1 LQSVVSEILEILSGT
16 TIASWEDP
24 ISPKI
29 WLAERSLT
37 LLFGI
42 TLFVSAG
49 LLFSVQPMVAK
60 MLLPLLG
67 GTPAVW
73 NTCMLFFQAALLA
86 GYAYALIISRWPFRR
101 QLVLQL
107 LLLAL
112 AFVSLPIGLSAS
124 WVSSVPATSNPSI
137 WLLTCLTALVGLPF
151 FIVSSNGPLLQ
162 KWFSRTGLTSASDPY
177 FLYSASNAGSLVALL
192 AYPVLLEP
200 HFSLGSQSRIW
211 TGGYAAL
218 LLLVGACGFALWRLY
233 RNEITDAPL
242 DPRWTA
248 PLADSIASSI
258 EKRTVAPSVRRR
270 LRWVLLAFVPSSLM
284 LGVTNYISTDVAS
297 VPLLWVIPLAL
308 YLLTLVFAF
317 ARRQLI
323 SLHALALILPG
334 ATLVFL
340 LIYLLDITAGPGVM
354 ISFNLVYFFLAALT
368 CHSQLAAD
376 RPSTTHLPE
385 FYLWMSLGGVLGGVF
400 NALLAPVI
408 FNSVTEYPLVMLLA
422 CLLLPSAAK
431 RTAARRTR
439 WMDFLLPAGVLLFTL
454 LLGLVVN
461 RVVSGKLAGL
471 VVAFA
476 VPMFI
481 IYPFRKQ
488 PLRFV
493 LCLGAMLLGASFV
506 TVVGKKTL
514 HTERNFF
521 GVLRVNRNASDTM
534 HTLIHGSTIHGRQ
547 FTIAD
552 RRCEPLSYFHRT
564 GPLGQV
570 FAAFQ
575 SSPAAKDVAIVGLGT
590 GATAVYAR
598 PDERWTFYEINP
610 AVVNIARNR
619 RYFTY
624 VVDCEQVPFNV
635 VLGDARLKLREAP
648 DARYGL
654 IVLDAFSS
662 DAIPLH
668 LITQQAIDLYLSK
681 LAPGGLLVFH
691 VSNRNLDLSPVVA
704 DLALSHD
711 LSCIALYD
719 PMLVPIEGK
728 DPSVWV
734 VMARSPADVAE
745 LSNSSNARA
754 LTGDDHRDVWT
765 DDFSNILSVFKWR

>member
-1 LQSVVSEILEILSGT
+1 MDVKRT

-29 WLAERSLT
+29 WQAERSLT

-42 TLFVSAG
+42 TLFLSAA

-60 MLLPLLG
+60 ILLPLLG

-86 GYAYALIISRWPFRR
+86 GYAYALIVSRWPFRW

-107 LLLAL
+107 LMLAM

-124 WVSSVPATSNPSI
+124 WVNSVPATSNPSF

-162 KWFSRTGLTSASDPY
+162 KWFSRTGLTSAGDPY

-200 HFSLGSQSRIW
+200 NFRLSSQSRIW

-218 LLLVGACGFALWRLY
+218 LLLVGACGFAFWRLH
-233 RNEITDAPL
+233 RNEITKAQL
-242 DPRWTA
+242 DQRSNSL
-248 PLADSIASSI
+248 LADSVQSSAA
-258 EKRTVAPSVRRR
+258 KRPPSVRRR

-323 SLHALALILPG
+323 SLRLLALILPG

-340 LIYLLDITAGPGVM
+340 LIYLLDISAGPGVI
-354 ISFNLVYFFLAALT
+354 ISLNLIYFFLAALT

-408 FNSVTEYPLVMLLA
+408 FSSVTEYPLVMLLA
-422 CLLLPSAAK
+422 CLLLPAAAEPK
-431 RTAARRTR
+431 DARTR
-439 WMDFLLPAGVLLFTL
+439 WMDFLLAAGVLLVTL
-454 LLGLVVN
+454 ALGLVVN
-461 RVVSGKLAGL
+461 RVASGKLAGL

-488 PLRFV
+488 PLRFA
-493 LCLGAMLLGASFV
+493 LCLGALVLAASFV
-506 TVVGKKTL
+506 TVVRKKTL

-521 GVLRVNRNASDTM
+521 GVLRVNRNAGDTM

-547 FTIAD
+547 STIPD
-552 RRCEPLSYFHRT
+552 RRCEALSYYHRT
-564 GPLGQV
+564 GPLGQII
-570 FAAFQ
+570 AAFQ

-610 AVVNIARNR
+610 AVVNIARNP

-662 DAIPLH
+662 DAIPMH

-704 DLALSHD
+704 GLARSRN
-711 LSCIALYD
+711 LSCIALGD

-734 VMARSPADVAE
+734 VMARSPADFVV
-745 LSNSSNARA
+745 LSNRSNARV
-754 LTGDDHRDVWT
+754 LTGDDHRAVWT
-765 DDFSNILSVFKWR
+765 DDFSNILSVFRWR

>member
-1 LQSVVSEILEILSGT
+1 MEIRHDHYSLGR
-16 TIASWEDP
+16 DP
-24 ISPKI
+24 ISSKVG
-29 WLAERSLT
+29 LSEKSLT
-37 LLFGI
+37 LLFGV
-42 TLFVSAG
+42 TLFVSAA

-86 GYAYALIISRWPFRR
+86 GYAYALILSRWPLRR
-101 QLVLQL
+101 QLALQL
-107 LLLAL
+107 LLLVF
-112 AFVSLPIGLSAS
+112 AFVSLPIGLSSS
-124 WVSSVPATSNPSI
+124 WINSTPATGNPSL
-137 WLLTCLTALVGLPF
+137 WLLACLSAVVGLPF

-162 KWFSRTGLTSASDPY
+162 RWFSHTGHSAARDPY
-177 FLYSASNAGSLVALL
+177 FLYSASNAGSFVALL

-200 HFSLGSQSRIW
+200 QFSLGSQSRIW
-211 TGGYAAL
+211 TGGYAG
-218 LLLVGACGFALWRLY
+218 LLVLVSVCAFALWRLG
-233 RNEITDAPL
+233 RNGITSAAL
-242 DPRWTA
+242 DSESTA
-248 PLADSIASSI
+248 PLTNAVPAST
-258 EKRTVAPSVRRR
+258 ERRTAAPSFTRR

-297 VPLLWVIPLAL
+297 VPLLWVIPLAI

-323 SLHALALILPG
+323 SLRVLSIILPG

-340 LIYLLDITAGPGVM
+340 LIYLLDISAGPGLM
-354 ISFNLVYFFLAALT
+354 IGFNLIYFFLAALT

-385 FYLWMSLGGVLGGVF
+385 FYLWMSLGGVLGGVV

-408 FNSVTEYPLVMLLA
+408 FSSVTEYPLAMLLA
-422 CLLLPSAAK
+422 CLLLPTDSERVGIPRK
-431 RTAARRTR
+431 R
-439 WMDFLLPAGVLLFTL
+439 WMDLLVPAGVMLLAVA
-454 LLGLVVN
+454 LGLAVS
-461 RVVSGKLAGL
+461 RVSPGTLTGL

-476 VPMFI
+476 IPMVI

-488 PLRFV
+488 PLRFS
-493 LCLGAMLLGASFV
+493 LCLGAILLGASFV
-506 TVVGKKTL
+506 TVVGNKTL

-547 FTIAD
+547 STIPE
-552 RRCEPLSYFHRT
+552 RRCEALSYFHHT

-575 SSPAAKDVAIVGLGT
+575 SSPVPKSVAIVGLGA
-590 GATAVYAR
+590 GATAAYAR
-598 PDERWTFYEINP
+598 QSEHWTFYEINP
-610 AVVNIARNR
+610 AVVSIARNPQ
-619 RYFTY
+619 YFSY
-624 VVDCEQVPFNV
+624 VVDCAKVPFNV

-648 DARYGL
+648 DAGYGL

-662 DAIPLH
+662 DAIPMH

-691 VSNRNLDLSPVVA
+691 VSNRNLDVSPVVA
-704 DLALSHD
+704 DLALSRN
-711 LSCIALYD
+711 LSCIALND
-719 PMLVPIEGK
+719 PMLTPVEGK

-734 VMARSPADVAE
+734 VMARSPADFVV
-745 LSNSSNARA
+745 LSSSSNARV
-754 LTGDDHRDVWT
+754 LNGDARRAVWT
-765 DDFSNILSVFKWR
+765 DDFSNILSVFRWR

>member
-1 LQSVVSEILEILSGT
+1 MEIRHDHYSLGR
-16 TIASWEDP
+16 DP
-24 ISPKI
+24 ISSKVG
-29 WLAERSLT
+29 LSEKSLT
-37 LLFGI
+37 LLFGV
-42 TLFVSAG
+42 TLFVSAA

-86 GYAYALIISRWPFRR
+86 GYAYALILSRWPLRR
-101 QLVLQL
+101 QLALQL
-107 LLLAL
+107 LLLVF
-112 AFVSLPIGLSAS
+112 AFVSLPIGLSSS
-124 WVSSVPATSNPSI
+124 WINSTPATGNPSL
-137 WLLTCLTALVGLPF
+137 WMLACLSAVVGLPF

-162 KWFSRTGLTSASDPY
+162 RWFSHTGHSAARDPY
-177 FLYSASNAGSLVALL
+177 FLYSASNAGSFVALL

-200 HFSLGSQSRIW
+200 QFSLGSQSRIW
-211 TGGYAAL
+211 TGGYAG
-218 LLLVGACGFALWRLY
+218 LLVLVSVCAFALWRLG
-233 RNEITDAPL
+233 RNGITSAAL
-242 DPRWTA
+242 DSESTA
-248 PLADSIASSI
+248 PLTNAVPAST
-258 EKRTVAPSVRRR
+258 ERRTAAPSFTRR

-297 VPLLWVIPLAL
+297 VPLLWVIPLAI

-323 SLHALALILPG
+323 SLRVLSIILPG

-340 LIYLLDITAGPGVM
+340 LIYLLDISAGPGLM
-354 ISFNLVYFFLAALT
+354 IGFNLIYFFLAALT

-385 FYLWMSLGGVLGGVF
+385 FYLWMSLGGVLGGVV

-408 FNSVTEYPLVMLLA
+408 FSSVTEYPLAMLLA
-422 CLLLPSAAK
+422 CLLLPTDSERVGIPRK
-431 RTAARRTR
+431 R
-439 WMDFLLPAGVLLFTL
+439 WMDLLVPAGVMLLAVA
-454 LLGLVVN
+454 LGLAVS
-461 RVVSGKLAGL
+461 RVSPGTLTGL

-476 VPMFI
+476 IPMVI

-488 PLRFV
+488 PLRFS
-493 LCLGAMLLGASFV
+493 LCLGAILLGASFV
-506 TVVGKKTL
+506 TVVGNKTL

-547 FTIAD
+547 STIPE
-552 RRCEPLSYFHRT
+552 RRCEALSYFHHT

-575 SSPAAKDVAIVGLGT
+575 SSPVPKSVAIVGLGA
-590 GATAVYAR
+590 GATAAYAR
-598 PDERWTFYEINP
+598 QSEHWTFYEINP
-610 AVVNIARNR
+610 AVVSIARNPQ
-619 RYFTY
+619 YFSY
-624 VVDCEQVPFNV
+624 VVDCAKVPFNV

-648 DARYGL
+648 DAGYGL

-662 DAIPLH
+662 DAIPMH

-691 VSNRNLDLSPVVA
+691 VSNRNLDVSPVVA
-704 DLALSHD
+704 DLALSRN
-711 LSCIALYD
+711 LSCIALND
-719 PMLVPIEGK
+719 PMLTPVEGK

-734 VMARSPADVAE
+734 VMARSPADFVV
-745 LSNSSNARA
+745 LSSSSNARV
-754 LTGDDHRDVWT
+754 LNGDARRAVWT
-765 DDFSNILSVFKWR
+765 DDFSNILSVFRWR